1 MLLEEGICKHLF
13 DYRLISHIPDPC
25 QYAYICILCHVHALC
40 ILFLFHTELKYFRL
54 DAQTG
59 GVAEMDGSMK
69 TEQAGNT
76 LPRPL
81 DDITVLDMTVALA
94 GPFATL
100 LLAGLGAH
108 VIKVENPANGDTCR
122 ENAPYLGAE
131 GASLVRR
138 GPDDISVSAINRLRN
153 KLGITLN
160 LKHPEGR
167 SVFADLL
174 KRCDVLVENYSRGTL
189 DRLGVG
195 YGWMKTVNPRLVYCS
210 ITGFGSE
217 DDSSPAKAMDTII
230 QAQSGMMYTSG
241 EPEDPPIRV
250 GIPMADL
257 CAPMFGVIGVMAAI
271 HQAQRTGAGQHIDVS
286 MLGAL
291 TMMVS
296 VEPFDLLERCGIPQR
311 TGQTLP
317 RLAPFGVYPTK
328 DGFIALC
335 APTEAMARAFFEA
348 AGHPELADDERFS
361 TRNARVKNFQELN
374 AFIERFTSSLTSAE
388 AVTRLERAGA
398 PAAEVRD
405 PYAATRDPRVVRRG
419 ETQPLLHPKYGA
431 VADVYGMGMPFTFS
445 GSRIGF
451 DQPPPALGEH
461 NDRVY
466 GHMLGYSPE
475 RILELKAL
483 KVI

>member
-1 MLLEEGICKHLF
+1 MVETTLT
-13 DYRLISHIPDPC
+13 DN
-25 QYAYICILCHVHALC
+25 
-40 ILFLFHTELKYFRL
+40 
-54 DAQTG
+54 
-59 GVAEMDGSMK
+59 
-69 TEQAGNT
+69 AGAT
-76 LPRPL
+76 LPKPL

-100 LLAGLGAH
+100 LLAGLGAR
-108 VIKVENPANGDTCR
+108 VIKVENPASGDTCR
-122 ENAPYLGAE
+122 ENAPYLGAD
-131 GASLVRR
+131 GASLIRR
-138 GPDDISVSAINRLRN
+138 SADDISVSAINRLRN

-160 LKHPEGR
+160 LKHPEAR
-167 SVFADLL
+167 VIFADLV
-174 KRCDVLVENYSRGTL
+174 KKCDVLVENYSRGTL

-195 YGWMKTVNPRLVYCS
+195 YSWLHQINPRLVYCS

-241 EPEDPPIRV
+241 EPQDPPIRV

-271 HQAQRTGAGQHIDVS
+271 HQAQRTGVGQHIDVS

-328 DGFIALC
+328 DGFIAIC

-348 AGHPELADDERFS
+348 AGHPELAEDEKFS

-374 AFIERFTSSLTSAE
+374 GFIEQFTRSLTSAE
-388 AVTRLERAGA
+388 AVALLERAGA
-398 PAAEVRD
+398 PAAEVRN
-405 PYAATRDPRVVRRG
+405 PYAATRDPRVVQRG
-419 ETQPLLHPKYGA
+419 ETMPLVHPIHGA
-431 VADVYGMGMPFTFS
+431 VEDVYGMGMPFTFS
-445 GSRIGF
+445 GSNVGL

-461 NDRVY
+461 NDMVF
-466 GHMLGYSPE
+466 GQVLGYSSE
-475 RILELKAL
+475 RIAELKL
-483 KVI
+483 HKVI

>member
-1 MLLEEGICKHLF
+1 MAETTKTNEAGTT
-13 DYRLISHIPDPC
+13 IP
-25 QYAYICILCHVHALC
+25 
-40 ILFLFHTELKYFRL
+40 K
-54 DAQTG
+54 
-59 GVAEMDGSMK
+59 
-69 TEQAGNT
+69 
-76 LPRPL
+76 PL

-108 VIKVENPANGDTCR
+108 VIKVENPASGDTCR

-138 GPDDISVSAINRLRN
+138 SPDDVSVSAINRLRN

-160 LKHPEGR
+160 LKHPEAR
-167 SVFADLL
+167 AVFADLV
-174 KRCDVLVENYSRGTL
+174 KKCDVLVENYSRGTL

-195 YGWMKTVNPRLVYCS
+195 YGWLHEVNPRLVYCS

-241 EPEDPPIRV
+241 EPQDPPIRV

-257 CAPMFGVIGVMAAI
+257 CAPMFGVIGVLAAI
-271 HQAQRTGAGQHIDVS
+271 HQAQRTGVGQHIDVS

-317 RLAPFGVYPTK
+317 RLAPFGVYQTK
-328 DGFIALC
+328 DGFIAIC

-348 AGHPELADDERFS
+348 AGHPELADDERFA
-361 TRNARVKNFQELN
+361 TRDARVKNFQELN
-374 AFIERFTSSLTSAE
+374 GFIEQFTRSLTSSE
-388 AVTRLERAGA
+388 AVARLEHAGA
-398 PAAEVRD
+398 PAAEVRT
-405 PYAATRDPRVVRRG
+405 PYSATRDPRVIQRG
-419 ETQPLLHPKYGA
+419 ETAPLFHPKYGA
-431 VADVYGMGMPFTFS
+431 VEDVYGMGMPIRFS
-445 GSRIGF
+445 GSNVGF

-461 NDRVY
+461 NNMVY
-466 GHMLGYSPE
+466 GRILGYSSE
-475 RILELKAL
+475 RIAELRAQ

>member
-1 MLLEEGICKHLF
+1 MLEI
-13 DYRLISHIPDPC
+13 
-25 QYAYICILCHVHALC
+25 
-40 ILFLFHTELKYFRL
+40 T
-54 DAQTG
+54 
-59 GVAEMDGSMK
+59 K
-69 TEQAGNT
+69 TDEAGAT
-76 LPRPL
+76 LPKPL
-81 DDITVLDMTVALA
+81 DDVAVLDMTVALA

-108 VIKVENPANGDTCR
+108 VIKVENPASGDTCR

-138 GPDDISVSAINRLRN
+138 NPDDISVSAINRLRN

-160 LKHPEGR
+160 LKHPEAR
-167 SVFADLL
+167 AVFADLV
-174 KRCDVLVENYSRGTL
+174 KKCDVLVENYSRGTL

-195 YGWMKTVNPRLVYCS
+195 YGWLHEVNPRLVYCS

-217 DDSSPAKAMDTII
+217 DDSSPARAMDTII

-241 EPEDPPIRV
+241 EPQDPPIRV

-271 HQAQRTGAGQHIDVS
+271 HQAQRTGLGQHIDVS

-328 DGFIALC
+328 DGFIAIC
-335 APTEAMARAFFEA
+335 APTEAMSRAFFEA
-348 AGHPELADDERFS
+348 AGHPELADDERFA

-374 AFIERFTSSLTSAE
+374 GFIEQFTRSLTSSE
-388 AVTRLERAGA
+388 AVARLEHAGA

-405 PYAATRDPRVVRRG
+405 PYSATRDPRVVQRG
-419 ETQPLLHPKYGA
+419 ETVPLLHPKYGA
-431 VADVYGMGMPFTFS
+431 VEDVYGMGMPFTFS
-445 GSRIGF
+445 GSTVGF

-461 NDRVY
+461 NDMVY
-466 GHMLGYSPE
+466 GRVLGYSSQ
-475 RILELKAL
+475 RIAAL
-483 KVI
+483 RAQKVI

>member
-1 MLLEEGICKHLF
+1 MAEKTKTNEAGTTTPKPLE
-13 DYRLISHIPDPC
+13 
-25 QYAYICILCHVHALC
+25 
-40 ILFLFHTELKYFRL
+40 
-54 DAQTG
+54 
-59 GVAEMDGSMK
+59 
-69 TEQAGNT
+69 
-76 LPRPL
+76 
-81 DDITVLDMTVALA
+81 DITVLDMTVALA

-108 VIKVENPANGDTCR
+108 VIKVENPASEDTCR

-138 GPDDISVSAINRLRN
+138 SPDDISVSAINRLRN

-160 LKHPEGR
+160 LKHPEAR
-167 SVFADLL
+167 AVFADLV
-174 KRCDVLVENYSRGTL
+174 KKCDVLVENYSRGTL

-195 YGWMKTVNPRLVYCS
+195 YGWLHEVNPRLVYCS
-210 ITGFGSE
+210 ITGFGSD
-217 DDSSPAKAMDTII
+217 DDSSPARAMDTII

-241 EPEDPPIRV
+241 EPQDPPIRV

-271 HQAQRTGAGQHIDVS
+271 HQAQRTGLGQHIDVS

-328 DGFIALC
+328 DGFIAIC
-335 APTEAMARAFFEA
+335 APTEAMSRAFFEA
-348 AGHPELADDERFS
+348 AGHPELADDGRFA

-374 AFIERFTSSLTSAE
+374 GFIEQFTRSLTSSE
-388 AVTRLERAGA
+388 AVARLEHAGA
-398 PAAEVRD
+398 PAAEVRT
-405 PYAATRDPRVVRRG
+405 PNSATRDPRVVQRG
-419 ETQPLLHPKYGA
+419 ETVPLLHPKYGA
-431 VADVYGMGMPFTFS
+431 VEDVYGMGMPFTFS
-445 GSRIGF
+445 GSTVGF

-461 NDRVY
+461 NDMVY
-466 GHMLGYSPE
+466 GQVLGYSSE
-475 RILELKAL
+475 RIAELRAQ

>member
-1 MLLEEGICKHLF
+1 
-13 DYRLISHIPDPC
+13 
-25 QYAYICILCHVHALC
+25 
-40 ILFLFHTELKYFRL
+40 
-54 DAQTG
+54 
-59 GVAEMDGSMK
+59 
-69 TEQAGNT
+69 
-76 LPRPL
+76 
-81 DDITVLDMTVALA
+81 
-94 GPFATL
+94 
-100 LLAGLGAH
+100 
-108 VIKVENPANGDTCR
+108 
-122 ENAPYLGAE
+122 
-131 GASLVRR
+131 
-138 GPDDISVSAINRLRN
+138 
-153 KLGITLN
+153 
-160 LKHPEGR
+160 
-167 SVFADLL
+167 
-174 KRCDVLVENYSRGTL
+174 
-189 DRLGVG
+189 
-195 YGWMKTVNPRLVYCS
+195 
-210 ITGFGSE
+210 
-217 DDSSPAKAMDTII
+217 MDTII

>member
-1 MLLEEGICKHLF
+1 MIEKTKT
-13 DYRLISHIPDPC
+13 D
-25 QYAYICILCHVHALC
+25 
-40 ILFLFHTELKYFRL
+40 
-54 DAQTG
+54 DAGTPFP
-59 GVAEMDGSMK
+59 K
-69 TEQAGNT
+69 
-76 LPRPL
+76 PL

-100 LLAGLGAH
+100 LLAGLGAR
-108 VIKVENPANGDTCR
+108 VIKVENPASGDTCR
-122 ENAPYLGAE
+122 ENAPYLGAD
-131 GASLVRR
+131 GASLIRR
-138 GPDDISVSAINRLRN
+138 SAEDVSVSAINRLRN

-160 LKHPEGR
+160 LKHPAARE
-167 SVFADLL
+167 VFADLV
-174 KRCDVLVENYSRGTL
+174 KKCDVLVENYSRGTL

-195 YGWMKTVNPRLVYCS
+195 YSWLHQINPRLVYCS
-210 ITGFGSE
+210 ITGFGS
-217 DDSSPAKAMDTII
+217 DDESSPAKAMDTII

-241 EPEDPPIRV
+241 EPQDPPIRV

-271 HQAQRTGAGQHIDVS
+271 HQAQRTGVGQHIDVS

-348 AGHPELADDERFS
+348 AGHPELADDEKFS
-361 TRNARVKNFQELN
+361 TRNARVRNFQELN
-374 AFIERFTSSLTSAE
+374 DFIEQFTRSLTSAE
-388 AVTRLERAGA
+388 AVARLERAGA
-398 PAAEVRD
+398 PAAEVRS
-405 PYAATRDPRVVRRG
+405 PNAATRDPRVLQRG
-419 ETQPLLHPKYGA
+419 ETMPLVHPIYGA
-431 VADVYGMGMPFTFS
+431 VEDIYGMGMPFTFS
-445 GSRIGF
+445 GSNIGF

-466 GHMLGYSPE
+466 AQVLGYSSE
-475 RILELKAL
+475 RIAELKSQ